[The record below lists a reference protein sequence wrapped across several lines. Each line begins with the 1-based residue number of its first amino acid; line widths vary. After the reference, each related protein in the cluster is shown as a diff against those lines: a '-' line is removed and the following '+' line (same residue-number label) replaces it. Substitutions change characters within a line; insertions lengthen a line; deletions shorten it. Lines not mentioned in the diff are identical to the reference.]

1 MRVARFVHVHQKIV
15 HRQCTIRACAS
26 KNCASTMHDS
36 RMCINKLCIDHARFV
51 HVHVYRDNS
60 MHKLCIQ
67 ICTPFGDLYQRTIA
81 PSISCYSAHD
91 CVTSLY
97 NRAYYADCQLKSS
110 FNMHKIWFVR
120 EIVDVMNRVTE
131 IDECIPLIRSTISCM
146 ILHIRAL
153 FLDQSAV
160 YARYMHEF

>member
-1 MRVARFVHVHQKIV
+1 MEIDCAFRLNAFLLHDLCMRVARFVHAG
-15 HRQCTIRACAS
+15 CTICACRLHDLCMRVARFVHAGCTICACAS

-36 RMCINKLCIDHARFV
+36 CMCINKLCIDHARFV

-110 FNMHKIWFVR
+110 FNMHKI
-120 EIVDVMNRVTE
+120 
-131 IDECIPLIRSTISCM
+131 
-146 ILHIRAL
+146 
-153 FLDQSAV
+153 
-160 YARYMHEF
+160 